1 MKIIITLSQLKQVL
15 KSEDPKYPIIFEVA
29 NFTQEELK
37 EFSQLLQQ
45 KERG

>member
-1 MKIIITLSQLKQVL
+1 MRIILTLSQLKKIL
-15 KSEDPKYPIIFEVA
+15 ETEDPKYPIIFEVS
-29 NFTQEELK
+29 NFSDEELK

>member
-1 MKIIITLSQLKQVL
+1 MKLIITLEQLKQIL
-15 KSEDPKYPIIFEVA
+15 KSEAPKYPIIFEVS

-37 EFSQLLQQ
+37 EFSQMLQQ

>member
-1 MKIIITLSQLKQVL
+1 MKIIITLSQLKEIL

-37 EFSQLLQQ
+37 EFSKLLQQ

>member
-1 MKIIITLSQLKQVL
+1 MKLILTLSQLKQIL

-37 EFSQLLQQ
+37 EFSKLLQQ

>member
-1 MKIIITLSQLKQVL
+1 MKIIITLTQLKQIL

-29 NFTQEELK
+29 NFTKEELK

-45 KERG
+45 KKRD